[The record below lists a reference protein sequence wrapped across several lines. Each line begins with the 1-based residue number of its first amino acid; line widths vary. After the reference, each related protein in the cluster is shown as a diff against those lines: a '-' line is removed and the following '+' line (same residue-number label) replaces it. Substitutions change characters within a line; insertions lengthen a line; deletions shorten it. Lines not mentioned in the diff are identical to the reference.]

1 MKPMNQ
7 LFDST
12 SELNIS
18 QMEDVD
24 DFFKLIQVCYRLYK
38 QNPTI
43 FKIKFN
49 GMVSDFKT
57 YNYICEKCNGDK
69 DLIRS
74 SFQYIKIFD
83 YIYKRQ
89 LKSKKYNQKVFG
101 DKYVDAAEFTYK
113 KISERSGLTVDQLK
127 RLIAN
132 RNSFKQRVFKS

>member
-1 MKPMNQ
+1 MKPMNE

-24 DFFKLIQVCYRLYK
+24 DFFKLIKVCYQLYK

-69 DLIRS
+69 DLI
-74 SFQYIKIFD
+74 QG
-83 YIYKRQ
+83 
-89 LKSKKYNQKVFG
+89 FG
-101 DKYVDAAEFTYK
+101 YY
-113 KISERSGLTVDQLK
+113 LK
-127 RLIAN
+127 RN
-132 RNSFKQRVFKS
+132 

>member
-74 SFQYIKIFD
+74 SFQYIKMFD
-83 YIYKRQ
+83 YIYKNQ

>member
-1 MKPMNQ
+1 MKPMNE

-24 DFFKLIQVCYRLYK
+24 DFFKLTKVCYQLYK

-74 SFQYIKIFD
+74 SFQYIKMFD
-83 YIYKRQ
+83 YIYKNQ